1 MISLRCHAIL
11 EQMNFRFSIFLN
23 LIRALFP
30 KWSFFDQVAF
40 GFELEFKVPDSTK
53 WEPVSFKA
61 ERSFFNLFSN
71 PLCNLAILQ
80 GNVLEH
86 FVQDI
91 QRLQTVSPKLDSKEV
106 QALTTFKMVTALLA
120 TKLDEYD
127 LDSPTVQFKIVARSS
142 DTVLDFYF
150 SDWVQVNP

>member
-1 MISLRCHAIL
+1 MISLWRHAIL
-11 EQMNFRFSIFLN
+11 EQMTFRFSIFLN

-40 GFELEFKVPDSTK
+40 GFELEFKVPDSTQ
-53 WEPVSFKA
+53 WEPISFKA

-71 PLCNLAILQ
+71 PHGNLAMLQ
-80 GNVLEH
+80 GNILEH

-91 QRLQTVSPKLDSKEV
+91 QRLQSVSPTLDSKEV
-106 QALTTFKMVTALLA
+106 QALTTFKMLTALLV
-120 TKLDEYD
+120 TKLKEYG

-150 SDWVQVNP
+150 SDWIQVNP